1 MNNLGITFVATA
13 LMLALFFFLVRYD
26 RHRAVTAQVGFFRRN
41 GALVGTYL
49 VLGVGIWML
58 FTFIMPMVFMVDL
71 SFHHKLP
78 PSKVG
83 GPEDVYTL
91 DNYRMFL
98 FGSTTSTDSLNWL
111 HLRSFFMT
119 IFISI
124 LITLVTFAIAYPL
137 AYYMAQV
144 ARMQVLRLLLLLLV
158 IPYWVNDILRAFAFR
173 IVMAENGF
181 LNQFLQGIG
190 LTHGPIDFLGQNIAL
205 YVALCYSHLLLMT
218 FPLYNA
224 IEAQDHNQIEAARD
238 LGAPWWHIHLF
249 VVMPHAKPGIASG
262 MTLCFMLTAGAVATP
277 MVLGGP
283 NSLWFTPIVYDR
295 FYQLFDWPQGAA
307 YAIVLLLACI
317 AFVFGV
323 LKLTG
328 LKLGEITK

>member
-1 MNNLGITFVATA
+1 MSNLGITFIATA
-13 LMLALFFFLVRYD
+13 LVIAIFFLLARLDRRPGEVRP
-26 RHRAVTAQVGFFRRN
+26 GFFQRN
-41 GALVGTYL
+41 GALVGSYL
-49 VLGVGIWML
+49 VLGVGFWVI
-58 FTFIMPMVFMVDL
+58 FTIVMPMVFMVDL
-71 SFHHKLP
+71 SFHNKLP

-91 DNYRMFL
+91 DNYRKFL
-98 FGSTTSTDSLNWL
+98 FGSTTSTENWNWL
-111 HLRSFFMT
+111 HLRSFLVT
-119 IFISI
+119 IGASV
-124 LITLVTFAIAYPL
+124 LLTLATFAICYPI
-137 AYYMAQV
+137 AYYMAQSATV
-144 ARMQVLRLLLLLLV
+144 GRLRVLLLLLI

-173 IVMAENGF
+173 ILLSEKGF
-181 LNQFLQGIG
+181 VNNLLMWAG
-190 LTHGPIDFLGQNIAL
+190 LTDRPFDFLAANVAL
-205 YVALCYSHLLLMT
+205 YMALVYSHLLIMI

-295 FYQLFDWPQGAA
+295 FFQLFDWPQGAA
-307 YAIVLLLACI
+307 YALVLLLACI
-317 AFVFGV
+317 VFVLG
-323 LKLTG
+323 LLRITG

>member
-1 MNNLGITFVATA
+1 MNNLGITFAATA
-13 LMLALFFFLVRYD
+13 LLLGIFFLLAAHD
-26 RHRAVTAQVGFFRRN
+26 RRQAVSVTPFFRRN
-41 GALVGTYL
+41 GAAIGLYLIIAVGFWILMTI
-49 VLGVGIWML
+49 V
-58 FTFIMPMVFMVDL
+58 MPMVFMVNL

-83 GPEDVYTL
+83 GPDDVYTL
-91 DNYRMFL
+91 DNYRML
-98 FGSTTSTDSLNWL
+98 VFGSKTDTSSFNWL
-111 HLRSFFMT
+111 HLRSFFVT
-119 IFISI
+119 IGVSI
-124 LITLVTFAIAYPL
+124 ALTLATFAICYPL
-137 AYYMAQV
+137 AFYMAQV
-144 ARMQVLRLLLLLLV
+144 ATAQKLRVLLLLLV

-173 IVMAENGF
+173 ILLAENGF
-181 LNQFLQGIG
+181 MNKFLAWTGLIG
-190 LTHGPIDFLGQNIAL
+190 HPIDFLGANAAL
-205 YVALCYSHLLLMT
+205 YLALCYSHLLVMI

-249 VVMPHAKPGIASG
+249 VVMPFAKPGIASG

-307 YAIVLLLACI
+307 YAIALLMACI
-317 AFVFGV
+317 VFVFAV
-323 LKLTG
+323 LKISG
-328 LKLGEITK
+328 LKLGEITR